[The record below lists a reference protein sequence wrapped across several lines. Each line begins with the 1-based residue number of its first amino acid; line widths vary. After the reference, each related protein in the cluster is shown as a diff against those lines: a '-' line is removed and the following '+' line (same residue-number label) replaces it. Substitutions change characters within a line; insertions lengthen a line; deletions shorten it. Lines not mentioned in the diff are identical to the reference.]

1 MNRRLLQS
9 CYRVFHKMFVKGDED
24 MVNGLN
30 TISQEQKD
38 QFDKEGYLIIKRVL
52 TEEEVTE
59 INHNF
64 MEMSHAAI
72 PGCFEPELDSSLA
85 NEDPLKRY
93 PRMMHPH
100 RVNDVAMQYML
111 HPKVMVILSDLF
123 GEKALAAQSMFYF
136 KPPLARGQAL
146 HQDNFYLKV
155 EPGTCIAAWT
165 AVDRSDQENGTL
177 LVVPKT
183 NNSEIYC
190 PELADSKESFTNHY
204 VKVPKG
210 LKAIPAILDQGDV
223 LFFNGNLIH
232 GSYRNK
238 TKDRFRKA
246 FICHYAGEST
256 TKIGTFYSPLFREDG
271 SKVEPETNQDSGP
284 CGNEFDEEYPH

>member
-1 MNRRLLQS
+1 
-9 CYRVFHKMFVKGDED
+9 
-24 MVNGLN
+24 MVEGLT
-30 TISQEQKD
+30 TISEEQKQ
-38 QFDKEGYLIIKRVL
+38 QFEKEGYLIMKGVFSQEEIAEIKE
-52 TEEEVTE
+52 T
-59 INHNF
+59 F
-64 MEMSHAAI
+64 MEMSKSAI
-72 PGCFEPELDSSLA
+72 PGCFEPVIDEQSE

-100 RVNDVAMQYML
+100 RVNDVAMKYML
-111 HPKVMVILSDLF
+111 HPKVMTILADLY
-123 GEKALAAQSMFYF
+123 GEQALAAQSMFYF
-136 KPPLARGQAL
+136 KPPRSRGQAL

-165 AVDRSDQENGTL
+165 AVDRADEENGTL

-183 NNSEIYC
+183 NNDEIYC
-190 PELADSKESFTNHY
+190 PELADEKESFTKHF

-210 LKAIPAILDQGDV
+210 LKAVPAILDKGDV

-238 TKDRFRKA
+238 SKDRFRRA

-256 TKIGTFYSPLFREDG
+256 TKIGHYYSPLYRQNG
-271 SKVEPETNQDSGP
+271 SKVEPETNADSGP
-284 CGNEFDEEYPH
+284 CGTEFDAFYPH